1 VRTDN
6 ALLNLLVSLGTD
18 LLADQLEQADVRLW
32 FLLPRTL
39 EVARIPAPAGRHVV
53 QVAAE
58 NADGKVLRTETREV
72 VVRPGGKTF
81 VFFNSLK

>member
-1 VRTDN
+1 M
-6 ALLNLLVSLGTD
+6 
-18 LLADQLEQADVRLW
+18 W

-39 EVARIPAPAGRHVV
+39 EVARIPAAPGTHTVHIG
-53 QVAAE
+53 AE
-58 NADGKVLRTETREV
+58 NADGRVVRAETREV